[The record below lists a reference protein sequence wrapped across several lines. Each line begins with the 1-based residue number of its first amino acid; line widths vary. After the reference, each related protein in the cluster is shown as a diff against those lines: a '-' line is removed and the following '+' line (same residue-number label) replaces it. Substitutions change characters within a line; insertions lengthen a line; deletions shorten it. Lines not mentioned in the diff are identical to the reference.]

1 MQSPRPYKNAVVPV
15 ERVTIM
21 VESVMPPEMQ
31 QLGRRKK
38 AEAKKQRKLALICSK
53 GSLDMAYPPL
63 ILANA
68 ARMSGIE
75 VHLFFTFWGMDV
87 ITKAKMN
94 HLHVATVGNP
104 NMHPSFHIPTMLGG
118 LPGMSAMA
126 SEMMRREIDSLGFPA
141 VPEFLDTL
149 HDAGAK
155 IYACQMAMDMM
166 KLKKDDLVDYAEVLG
181 AMEFLEIADEA
192 QIIFV

>member
-1 MQSPRPYKNAVVPV
+1 MIKTKTAPIETETAPIEFEP
-15 ERVTIM
+15 T
-21 VESVMPPEMQ
+21 

-38 AEAKKQRKLALICSK
+38 AETKKQRKLCIICSK

-75 VHLFFTFWGMDV
+75 AHLFFTFWGMDI
-87 ITKAKMN
+87 ITKAKADD
-94 HLHVATVGNP
+94 LHVATVGNP
-104 NMHPSFHIPTMLGG
+104 NMHPMFHIPTMLGG
-118 LPGMSAMA
+118 LPGMSTMA
-126 SEMMRREIDSLGFPA
+126 SNMMRTEISRLGFPP
-141 VPEFLDTL
+141 VPEFLDML
-149 HDAGAK
+149 HDAGAH

-166 KLKKDDLVDYAEVLG
+166 KLEKNDLVEYAEVLG
-181 AMEFLEIADEA
+181 AMEFLEVADDA